1 MIACFGDSITVGSPG
16 KSYIK
21 YLKNKNEYLNYGK
34 GGDTLL
40 GVTNRIEKFL
50 LDSSCNKFIIEIGA
64 NDILLPFL
72 KNHSKKWIPVVNS
85 KERLGSIITV
95 NKEDFIKNY
104 EKLLCLLKDKEIKV
118 VTMPC
123 LGENLESQLNK
134 KVDEYNEMIK
144 NLCSNYRINLID
156 FNLWQK
162 QIIKSSG
169 NFSNYFIQKNPFYV
183 TLDSLLTTYLNFTA
197 LISKKRNLLLT
208 VDGVHLNEYA
218 AKGLANL
225 IEK

>member
-1 MIACFGDSITVGSPG
+1 MIECFGDSITVGSPG

-21 YLKNKNEYLNYGK
+21 YLKNKKEYLNYGK

-40 GVTNRIEKFL
+40 GVANRIEKYL
-50 LDSSCNKFIIEIGA
+50 LESSCDNFIIEIGA

-72 KNHSKKWIPVVNS
+72 KNHSKKWIPVVDR
-85 KERLGSIITV
+85 KERLGSEITI
-95 NKEDFIKNY
+95 NKEDFIENY
-104 EKLLCLLKDKEIKV
+104 EKLLCLLKDKQIKI
-118 VTMPC
+118 VTIPC
-123 LGENLESQLNK
+123 LGENLESELNK
-134 KVDEYNEMIK
+134 KVDEYNQVIK
-144 NLCSNYRINLID
+144 MLCNKYNIKLID

-169 NFSNYFIQKNPFYV
+169 SFSNYFIQKNPFDV
-183 TLDSLLTTYLNFTA
+183 MLDSLLTTYINFTT

-208 VDGVHLNEYA
+208 VDGVHLNKDG
-218 AKGLANL
+218 AKGLACL

>member
-134 KVDEYNEMIK
+134 KVDEYNEIIK

-162 QIIKSSG
+162 QIIKSRG
-169 NFSNYFIQKNPFYV
+169 NYSNYFIKKNPFYV
-183 TLDSLLTTYLNFTA
+183 TLDSLLTTYLNFTS
-197 LISKKRNLLLT
+197 LISKKRNLILT